1 MLDLLFLIGQALSAL
16 FVLYGGYVAIHWCMF
31 NGGIS
36 HDSKRTDPQTV
47 SLHRYPL

>member
-16 FVLYGGYVAIHWCMF
+16 FVVYGGYVAIHWRMF

-36 HDSKRTDPQTV
+36 HDSK
-47 SLHRYPL
+47 